1 MKKNKD
7 YYNQIIEKAKTIIT
21 TIDLIEKC
29 EPVEESIVA
38 DTVAIYGIKEVFE
51 PILGKFPTVEETKEM
66 RSQAYQI
73 LTNRLKHQQADLEA
87 FKQQNEQK

>member
-29 EPVEESIVA
+29 EPVEESIMA
-38 DTVAIYGIKEVFE
+38 DTVAVYGIKKVFE
-51 PILGKFPTVEETKEM
+51 PILGKFPTVEEMKEM

-73 LTNRLKHQQADLEA
+73 LTKRLESQITDFEA